1 MKISVLTFEKF
12 HGREKGKI
20 GSSIIRGDWLVNN
33 WPEAKLWTNGQ
44 KSDVMIY
51 QKVYWKD
58 HMKSFKGKKI
68 LDLCDPDWM
77 CDDFLIKEIEPYI
90 DAITCSTD
98 ALTNIIKQYVNIPVI
113 TIPDRLDFNSFPKEV
128 KHHEKNAEIVCWFGY
143 VHNADQLL
151 NMILPAVSKNKLK
164 LHVIGNRDF
173 IPLNYYGVNILNIVW
188 EYTTAYNHIRNCD
201 FVLNP
206 NFMEKNFKFKSNNK
220 TIISWALGNPVAIS
234 VEDVE
239 KFIDPNERNK
249 EVLMRQKE
257 LHELYDI
264 KLSVNQYVKL
274 IESL

>member
-1 MKISVLTFEKF
+1 
-12 HGREKGKI
+12 
-20 GSSIIRGDWLVNN
+20 
-33 WPEAKLWTNGQ
+33 
-44 KSDVMIY
+44 
-51 QKVYWKD
+51 
-58 HMKSFKGKKI
+58 
-68 LDLCDPDWM
+68 
-77 CDDFLIKEIEPYI
+77 
-90 DAITCSTD
+90 
-98 ALTNIIKQYVNIPVI
+98 
-113 TIPDRLDFNSFPKEV
+113 
-128 KHHEKNAEIVCWFGY
+128 
-143 VHNADQLL
+143 
-151 NMILPAVSKNKLK
+151 MILPAVSKNKLK